1 MIPGERS
8 DTRVP
13 RFHRSL
19 SAESRRSDVPIR
31 ALIAHASRNPGSS
44 NDYAVFSREVPVVT
58 TMTNGLMLRYG
69 NRLYFVAELLSKIP
83 GEEAP
88 KNGHKGRPAHLTE
101 GQ

>member
-1 MIPGERS
+1 MFLG
-8 DTRVP
+8 
-13 RFHRSL
+13 
-19 SAESRRSDVPIR
+19 
-31 ALIAHASRNPGSS
+31 ALIAHGSRNPGSS

-83 GEEAP
+83 GEKAP
-88 KNGHKGRPAHLTE
+88 KNGYKGGPAHLTE